1 MMKYLKRLGVFNI
14 SILFLLLLVIIFA
27 EYLFLSGDRL
37 HGIFVGLWA
46 PVIIGLL
53 IFFNIISNG
62 DR

>member
-46 PVIIGLL
+46 PVITGLL

>member
-1 MMKYLKRLGVFNI
+1 MKYIKKLGALNI
-14 SILFLLLLVIIFA
+14 FMLFICLIVIIFA
-27 EYLFLSGDRL
+27 EYFFLTGERL

-53 IFFNIISNG
+53 IFFNIVFNG